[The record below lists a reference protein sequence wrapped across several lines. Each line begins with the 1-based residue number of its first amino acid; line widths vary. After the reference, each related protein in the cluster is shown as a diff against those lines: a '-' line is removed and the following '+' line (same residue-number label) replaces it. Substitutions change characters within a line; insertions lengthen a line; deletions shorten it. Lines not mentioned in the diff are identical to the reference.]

1 MLVNQKGS
9 KGQRGQR
16 VKLRKKFSVLA
27 LSEKILQFCL
37 SNIHTLELKPPPF
50 KWSWKKFSL

>member
-50 KWSWKKFSL
+50 K